1 MTAMCGERSKLGMTT
16 MCGERPVF
24 VQKFWCIKMH
34 SGKNLPPGL
43 VRDVDVLLLDL
54 LRLALLGQ
62 VLVQVA

>member
-34 SGKNLPPGL
+34 SGKTY
-43 VRDVDVLLLDL
+43 R
-54 LRLALLGQ
+54 Q
-62 VLVQVA
+62 VLSGM